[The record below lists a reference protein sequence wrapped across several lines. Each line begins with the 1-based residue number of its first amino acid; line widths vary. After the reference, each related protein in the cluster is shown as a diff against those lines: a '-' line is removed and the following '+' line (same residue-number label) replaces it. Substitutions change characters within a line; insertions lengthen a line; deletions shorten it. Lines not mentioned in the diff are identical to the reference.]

1 MIELLVK
8 NVGFIVKIKL
18 KVNLFRGG
26 SHMGHQGMV
35 RTEEQKE
42 QSSIGMSSRIGYPIA
57 SDQS

>member
-35 RTEEQKE
+35 RTEE
-42 QSSIGMSSRIGYPIA
+42 
-57 SDQS
+57 